1 MVKRAANTE
10 RIVEHSRTD
19 RLWIL
24 NKCFIC
30 SVHCGRERTVYP
42 AFQRRDETTVTLDVD
57 FSMYSTDR
65 SITGHSK
72 PIPPGHH
79 EHEWAGPDQHF
90 ESSVGV
96 SMSEC
101 PAPVASD
108 ISELP
113 LVIGCNSLCSVG
125 KVSKSKRT

>member
-10 RIVEHSRTD
+10 RIVEHSR
-19 RLWIL
+19 
-24 NKCFIC
+24 IC

-42 AFQRRDETTVTLDVD
+42 AFQRRDETTVTSDVD

-72 PIPPGHH
+72 PIQPGHH
-79 EHEWAGPDQHF
+79 EQEWAGPDQHF

-125 KVSKSKRT
+125 MVSWDSGSESRRT